1 MRKIQS
7 PEETAKKKKRNNMI
21 IGLFMLAVLVLGTVG
36 YGFSGFSDSAQNTE
50 DSQENQEPNL
60 RNSLDSVKTI
70 PVTLNKTLN
79 DFIGKTLYIASEN
92 QEATNEIAST
102 LGIYSQRIQLV
113 CHGSCEQDLPEK
125 DCSEEIIVFK
135 DSPENKVYQEEN
147 CIFIEGDIKAVD
159 AFLYKILGY
168 Y

>member
-36 YGFSGFSDSAQNTE
+36 YRFSGFSDSTQSTE
-50 DSQENQEPNL
+50 DSQ
-60 RNSLDSVKTI
+60 
-70 PVTLNKTLN
+70 
-79 DFIGKTLYIASEN
+79 EN

-113 CHGSCEQDLPEK
+113 CYGSCEQDLPEK

-135 DSPENKVYQEEN
+135 DSQENKVYQEEN

>member
-70 PVTLNKTLN
+70 PVTLNKTPN

-102 LGIYSQRIQLV
+102 LGIYSQRI
-113 CHGSCEQDLPEK
+113 EQDLPEK